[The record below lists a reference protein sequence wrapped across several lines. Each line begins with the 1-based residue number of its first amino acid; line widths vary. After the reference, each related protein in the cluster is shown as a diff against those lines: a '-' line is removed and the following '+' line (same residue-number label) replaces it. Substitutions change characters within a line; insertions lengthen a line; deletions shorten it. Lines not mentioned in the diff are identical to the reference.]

1 MSYMTAD
8 DSLTAELKR
17 GGKFRIDFKASLF
30 CVKRQFVNAFDLPDL
45 ITKICPSSIKG
56 IRIQRKIEP
65 AIGNRSN

>member
-17 GGKFRIDFKASLF
+17 GGKFRIGFKASLF
-30 CVKRQFVNAFDLPDL
+30 CVKRLVNAFDLPDL

-65 AIGNRSN
+65 AIGNRCN